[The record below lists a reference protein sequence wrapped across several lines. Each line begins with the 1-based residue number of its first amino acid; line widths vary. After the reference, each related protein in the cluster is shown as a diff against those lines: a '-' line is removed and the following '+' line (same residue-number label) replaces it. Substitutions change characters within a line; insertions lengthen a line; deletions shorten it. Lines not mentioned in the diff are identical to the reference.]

1 MGGPWDDG
9 TAVVWLR
16 LKSTCGQNN
25 RLRFWSDYGNWM
37 QIKTGKAG
45 ETKFEIESIYDTELG
60 IFDTRKQDYAGDR
73 ETKNEC
79 KPF

>member
-1 MGGPWDDG
+1 
-9 TAVVWLR
+9 
-16 LKSTCGQNN
+16 
-25 RLRFWSDYGNWM
+25 M